1 MNDQLTKIL
10 RIACLLLVSFPAISQ
25 SIPPVA
31 KWYLRGKAMTVAA
44 IEDNWFSS
52 ISLGTEYRF
61 NKRFSVVLDAVHYSY
76 KSEEEV
82 HNNPDNYDDYDEYAL
97 RDQRNY
103 LAFEFKYHYLR
114 FKESN
119 TSLYVNLYSKTGEH
133 KIRKEAD
140 YPIQDNERFFLN
152 GNFADAGLSLGININ
167 ATENFGI
174 DINLGVCERFERHSY
189 WKSDD
194 SGNTA
199 YYPKQYYQKLLPNIR
214 VNFYWT
220 FNSLFTYYTPV
231 RE

>member
-1 MNDQLTKIL
+1 M
-10 RIACLLLVSFPAISQ
+10 V
-25 SIPPVA
+25 
-31 KWYLRGKAMTVAA
+31 A
-44 IEDNWFSS
+44 IEDAWFSS

-61 NKRFSVVLDAVHYSY
+61 NKRFSIVLDAVHYSR
-76 KSEEEV
+76 KFEEEV
-82 HNNPDNYDDYDEYAL
+82 HNDPNNSENYDEYAL

-119 TSLYVNLYSKTGEH
+119 TSLYVNLYSKAGEH

-140 YPIQDNERFFLN
+140 YPIQKEERFFLN

-174 DINLGVCERFERHSY
+174 DVNLGICNRFERQSY
-189 WKSDD
+189 WKSDE
-194 SGNTA
+194 NLNFT
-199 YYPKQYYQKLLPNIR
+199 YYPQQSYSKLLPNIR

-231 RE
+231 K

>member
-1 MNDQLTKIL
+1 MNRTTHKIL
-10 RIACLLLVSFPAISQ
+10 LICCLLSANHLISQ
-25 SIPPVA
+25 TIPSVA
-31 KWYLRGKAMTVAA
+31 KWTLRGKAMTMVV

-61 NKRFSVVLDAVHYSY
+61 SKRFSVVLDAVHYS
-76 KSEEEV
+76 KKDEEEV
-82 HNNPDNYDDYDEYAL
+82 HNNPDDYDDYDEYAL

-114 FKESN
+114 FKETN
-119 TSLYVNLYSKTGEH
+119 TSLYINLYSKTGQH
-133 KIRKEAD
+133 KIRKEAN
-140 YPIQDNERFFLN
+140 YPIQDNEKFFLN

-174 DINLGVCERFERHSY
+174 DINLGICERFERQSY

-194 SGNTA
+194 SGNLA
-199 YYPKQYYQKLLPNIR
+199 YFPQQSYQKLLPNIR

>member
-1 MNDQLTKIL
+1 M
-10 RIACLLLVSFPAISQ
+10 LLVSQSAISQ

-31 KWYLRGKAMTVAA
+31 KWYLRGKAMTMVA
-44 IEDNWFSS
+44 IEDYWFNG

-61 NKRFSVVLDAVHYSY
+61 NKRFSVVLDAVHYST
-76 KSEEEV
+76 KDEEEI
-82 HNNPDNYDDYDEYAL
+82 HNNPGHPEDYDEYAL

-103 LAFEFKYHYLR
+103 FAFEFKYHYLR
-114 FKESN
+114 FKERN
-119 TSLYVNLYSKTGEH
+119 TSLYVNLYSKVGEH

-140 YPIQDNERFFLN
+140 YPIQKDQRFFLN

-174 DINLGVCERFERHSY
+174 DVNLGICERFERQSY

-199 YYPKQYYQKLLPNIR
+199 YFPQQSYQKLLPNIR

-220 FNSLFTYYTPV
+220 FHSLFTYYTPIK
-231 RE
+231 E

>member
-1 MNDQLTKIL
+1 M
-10 RIACLLLVSFPAISQ
+10 
-25 SIPPVA
+25 A
-31 KWYLRGKAMTVAA
+31 KWTLRGKAMTMVF

-61 NKRFSVVLDAVHYSY
+61 SKRFSVVLDAVHYSQ
-76 KSEEEV
+76 KDEEEV
-82 HNNPDNYDDYDEYAL
+82 HNNPDDYEDYDEYAL

-114 FKESN
+114 FKETN

-133 KIRKEAD
+133 KIRKEAA
-140 YPIQDNERFFLN
+140 YPIQPNERFFLN
-152 GNFADAGLSLGININ
+152 GNFADAGLSFGININ

-174 DINLGVCERFERHSY
+174 DINLGICERFERSSY

-194 SGNTA
+194 NHHYT
-199 YYPKQYYQKLLPNIR
+199 YFPKQYSQKLLPNIR